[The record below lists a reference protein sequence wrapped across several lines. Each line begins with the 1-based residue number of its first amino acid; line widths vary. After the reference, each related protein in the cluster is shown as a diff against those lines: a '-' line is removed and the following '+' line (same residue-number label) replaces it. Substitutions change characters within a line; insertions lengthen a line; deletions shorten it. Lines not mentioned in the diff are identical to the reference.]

1 LFLKFNKKGEIMKK
15 KMILLCTMIMLLGGC
30 TKYIADDNKKR
41 VVYEVTGQSLPSNI
55 LCKPSDDDLASI
67 YEKYKD
73 NLEVNLD
80 NLPKCEDIKIYD
92 SKNYNGLWVQLFVMP
107 LAWVIVKIGTLVK
120 SYGVS
125 VMIVGLLIRLI
136 LMPFSIK
143 ATKQSQNMQKAQKD
157 LNRLEEKYKNRTD
170 NEAMMQKSQEM
181 LAIYKKY
188 NISPVGSCLMSF
200 IQLPIFFAF
209 LEAINRIPAI
219 FEEYLGAFQLGTTPL
234 VALKSGNYYYIILI
248 LLTILTTYLSL
259 SFNMKSAG
267 SAEQQQQMK
276 FMTGF
281 MIVFISIASFSLP
294 TAIALYWI
302 VTNGFS
308 VIQNYIVSK
317 RRS

>member
-1 LFLKFNKKGEIMKK
+1 MKK
-15 KMILLCTMIMLLGGC
+15 KMILLCAMIMLLGGC

-73 NLEVNLD
+73 NLDVNLD

-92 SKNYNGLWVQLFVMP
+92 SKNYNGLWVQFFVMP
-107 LAWVIVKIGTLVK
+107 LAWIIVKLGTLVK

-248 LLTILTTYLSL
+248 LLIILTTYLSL

-267 SAEQQQQMK
+267 STEQQQQMK

>member
-1 LFLKFNKKGEIMKK
+1 MKK
-15 KMILLCTMIMLLGGC
+15 KMILLCAMIMLLGGC
-30 TKYIADDNKKR
+30 TKYIADNNKKR

-55 LCKPSDDDLASI
+55 LCKPSDDDLAGI

-170 NEAMMQKSQEM
+170 NDAMMQKSQEM

-248 LLTILTTYLSL
+248 LLIILTIYLYHL
-259 SFNMKSAG
+259 
-267 SAEQQQQMK
+267 
-276 FMTGF
+276 
-281 MIVFISIASFSLP
+281 I
-294 TAIALYWI
+294 
-302 VTNGFS
+302 
-308 VIQNYIVSK
+308 
-317 RRS
+317 

>member
-1 LFLKFNKKGEIMKK
+1 MKK
-15 KMILLCTMIMLLGGC
+15 KMILLCAMIMLLGGC

-55 LCKPSDDDLASI
+55 LCKPSDDDLAGI

-170 NEAMMQKSQEM
+170 NDAMMQKSQEM

-200 IQLPIFFAF
+200 IQLPIF
-209 LEAINRIPAI
+209 
-219 FEEYLGAFQLGTTPL
+219 EEYLGAFQLGTTPL

-248 LLTILTTYLSL
+248 LLIILTTYLSL

>member
-1 LFLKFNKKGEIMKK
+1 MKK
-15 KMILLCTMIMLLGGC
+15 KMILLCAMIMLLGGC

-55 LCKPSDDDLASI
+55 LCKPSDDDLAGI

-107 LAWVIVKIGTLVK
+107 LVK

-170 NEAMMQKSQEM
+170 NDAMMQKSQEM

-248 LLTILTTYLSL
+248 LLIILTTYLSL

-267 SAEQQQQMK
+267 SVEQQQQMK